1 MVKLKATSAEK
12 RDGMPPKIRELRSR
26 LRKAGFFL
34 SRTRGS
40 HTVWSHPALPDTVVI
55 AGNDGKDAKSYQIH
69 DVENALRALEELE
82 GRK

>member
-40 HTVWSHPALPDTVVI
+40 HTVWSHPALPDTVVLL
-55 AGNDGKDAKSYQIH
+55 AMMGRMQNVPNTRCRKC
-69 DVENALRALEELE
+69 LES
-82 GRK
+82 